1 MRKQTTDN
9 LTYFLECQEQ
19 RMYREERDRDK
30 VNGYTGIQHALLG
43 NSSLILMSQSVTD
56 RFESKEEVKLV
67 SIQEE
72 HTRETCGTDEVD
84 MILALGR
91 HY

>member
-30 VNGYTGIQHALLG
+30 VNGYTDPACFARK
-43 NSSLILMSQSVTD
+43 LIFDFNVTI
-56 RFESKEEVKLV
+56 S
-67 SIQEE
+67 
-72 HTRETCGTDEVD
+72 
-84 MILALGR
+84 
-91 HY
+91 Y